1 MSWDMGSARK
11 LWNIVRFQTLGKIL
25 CISKI
30 IFLVFQIL
38 AEPRSS
44 SVSQCS
50 SAGQHYEVCRN
61 VSPVYL
67 TPQKSYKNRPVT
79 TITRSGHRG
88 VSQIIFFFYS
98 KLELII
104 WTFTRWKN
112 GFDDFFKTL
121 YSSVCE

>member
-1 MSWDMGSARK
+1 MSWDLGSARK

-25 CISKI
+25 CISKMI
-30 IFLVFQIL
+30 SLVFQIL

-44 SVSQCS
+44 SVSLCS

-67 TPQKSYKNRPVT
+67 TPQKSYKNKPVT
-79 TITRSGHRG
+79 TFTRSGHQG
-88 VSQIIFFFYS
+88 VSQVIFFSNWS
-98 KLELII
+98 KLFGLLQGGKMVLTI
-104 WTFTRWKN
+104 
-112 GFDDFFKTL
+112 FFNF